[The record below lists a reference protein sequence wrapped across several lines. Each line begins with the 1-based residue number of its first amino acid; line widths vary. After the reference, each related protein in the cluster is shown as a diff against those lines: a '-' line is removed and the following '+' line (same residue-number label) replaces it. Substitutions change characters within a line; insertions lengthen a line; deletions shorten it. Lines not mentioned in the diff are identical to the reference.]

1 LIAANRPVL
10 SPPYLQSTPMREERM
25 HDIVHR
31 INTSADEHV
40 GRLTPQSELKPLAPA
55 TPTMAT
61 PAIVCAAVGGFAAGY
76 AAAED

>member
-1 LIAANRPVL
+1 
-10 SPPYLQSTPMREERM
+10 M

-31 INTSADEHV
+31 INTTADEHV

-55 TPTMAT
+55 TPTMAK
-61 PAIVCAAVGGFAAGY
+61 PAAVVAAAVGGFAAGY